1 MISRRRSV
9 LAGLVCAALV
19 LCWQWL
25 TVHANY
31 EARWNALFCT
41 GAELKQ
47 PPELAAEHLYL
58 FDGSQGYDGQMYH
71 YVAHDPFFTRGFDG
85 YLDAPRMRYRR
96 ILVPLVAHVLAM
108 GADQRIDG
116 AYFAV
121 VLAAIF
127 LGGYWLSLYCSMLG
141 WSAAWGVAFLLVP
154 ATLTSMD
161 RLTVDAALAALCVA
175 FALCVARRSRW
186 LLFAVLVAAPL
197 VRETGLVLIA
207 AYVAWLASKKQLR
220 EAVRYASAALPALAW
235 YEFVQFNTAPDAFA
249 GLSFLPFQGIA
260 QRILTPYHYQFAA
273 WIGAISTVLD
283 YLALAGIVVAIGLA
297 VRMAFG
303 REWGPLELS
312 VYGFALL
319 AMFLLSPGAWT
330 EVYAFGRTLT
340 PLLLFAGLRALVNR
354 NWVYALPLALVV
366 PRTAIQ
372 LAPQASGILH
382 HFL

>member
-1 MISRRRSV
+1 M

-19 LCWQWL
+19 FCWQWL

-31 EARWNALFCT
+31 QARWNALFCT

-96 ILVPLVAHVLAM
+96 ILVPLAAHLLAM

-175 FALCVARRSRW
+175 FALCVARGSRW

-197 VRETGLVLIA
+197 VRETGLLLIG
-207 AYVAWLASKKQLR
+207 AYVVWLAVKKQLR
-220 EAVRYASAALPALAW
+220 EAALYASGALPALTW
-235 YEFVQFNTAPDAFA
+235 YEFVQLNTAPDAFA
-249 GLSFLPFQGIA
+249 GLSSIPFQGIA

-283 YLALAGIVVAIGLA
+283 YLALAGIVLAIALA

-319 AMFLLSPGAWT
+319 AMFLFSPGAWT
-330 EVYAFGRTLT
+330 EVYAFGRTLS
-340 PLLLFAGLRALVNR
+340 PLLLFAGLRALPSR
-354 NWVYALPLALVV
+354 NWVYALPLAMAI

-372 LAPQASGILH
+372 LAPQAGGIVR

>member
-283 YLALAGIVVAIGLA
+283 YLALAGIVVAIALA
-297 VRMAFG
+297 VRMAFR

-340 PLLLFAGLRALVNR
+340 PLLLFAGLRALVTR